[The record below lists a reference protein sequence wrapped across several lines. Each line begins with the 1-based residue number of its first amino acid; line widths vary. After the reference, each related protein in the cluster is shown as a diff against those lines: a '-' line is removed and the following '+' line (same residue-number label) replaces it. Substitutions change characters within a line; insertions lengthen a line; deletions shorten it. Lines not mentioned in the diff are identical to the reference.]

1 VSLFTYGN
9 IGKCVKSETKKT
21 LKASKLQKERRSFL
35 KKAAYKAP
43 ALMVLGALAKPTAA
57 TASVPNPPGNKG
69 FGQP

>member
-1 VSLFTYGN
+1 
-9 IGKCVKSETKKT
+9 VKRKKSNEVT
-21 LKASKLQKERRSFL
+21 DNQKIKKERRTFL

-57 TASVPNPPGNKG
+57 TAASVPNPPGSKG